1 MKPSSGSSIPSNG
14 SLHKQPTKPTV
25 HPVIPVNQ
33 DVKAYFAE
41 KVLDSSQP
49 WLLSPEIPSPDEIMG
64 AGSETEFV
72 DLLPNRIVGPWNSKN
87 EYLKA
92 HYELLR
98 EDSVAPL
105 RDAVAYFREDPEMQ
119 DTNIVS
125 IYEKVHIVGITFTQQ
140 GVATRIRF
148 STIRSGKNIV
158 WEYSKRLQ
166 TGTIVA
172 LSPAVDSF
180 RNKCVIA
187 VVAARPLNG
196 VKQCPPEID
205 IYCARSVD
213 AEFDP
218 HQEWVMVEAKDG
230 YFESMRHTMTALQ
243 KMSREK
249 FPLAEQICLL
259 HPNTETPE
267 YVKAGPVMDIQSAIS
282 PSEEEGKINVLEH
295 WPKYPT
301 GDLDATQW
309 SALEQMLTKSLAVIQ
324 GPPGTGKTFVS
335 VIALRILLSN
345 MNPGDPP
352 IIIASQTNHAL
363 DQLLRHV
370 SRFERNYIR
379 LGGRSNDP
387 EIKKRTLFEVRQNEP
402 IATIQGS
409 VLGQAQRRY
418 NKYHHTVADLLQ
430 NFSVENDGALLPPE
444 LFTTYGLLTA
454 TQCDSLERGT
464 KGWIRPNHEED
475 ANPLVAWLGEQ
486 VFPFEVHYSTE
497 NFGFDEDEIDL
508 EYEQLREL
516 EAEQGIEEEDRE
528 VLKGPFICLRERFC
542 GQSTSASEEA
552 NQKYLK
558 EPDLWK
564 IPVKARGGVY
574 NTLRKL
580 LKDKI
585 RQKFQSLVTLI
596 TNNCKDLRIGKWER
610 DNYLLRDA
618 KLIGMTTT
626 GLSKYRALV
635 SSLKARVVLIEE
647 AAEAIEAPIAAA
659 CLDSLQ
665 HMILVGDHQ
674 QLRGSCSVQDLQGE
688 PFFLDISMFERLVN
702 NGIQYETLRRQRRMV
717 PEIRRLLE
725 PIYGELH
732 DHESVLERPRVPG
745 MGDVRSYFF
754 SHNWPESNDSL
765 SSKYNEKEAEMI
777 IGFFMHLV
785 LNGVAVKDITV
796 LTFYNGQRKRLLK
809 LFKENSYLQ
818 GQYVNVVTVDS
829 FQGEENEVVI
839 LSLVRS
845 GRPTIGFLSIENR
858 VCVALSRAR
867 NGFYIFGD
875 STTLADADSLWW
887 QVVAL
892 MGAKNPKRR
901 LGFYLPLTCTKHE
914 NVIYKKDPSDWDTAY
929 GGCDLSCNE
938 RLGCGHRCPLSCHSF
953 SHDQVKCIEVCD
965 RQMRCG
971 HKCDNPCYEIH
982 TCFCGCP
989 LNSAIECNTEAVEG
1003 LLSRKDGCIFEDDS
1017 HRQAAIRSYQAFAK
1031 GGSKEQDEQLLRMAE
1046 LRM

>member
-1 MKPSSGSSIPSNG
+1 MKPSSHSSIPSDG
-14 SLHKQPTKPTV
+14 SHHTQPKKPAARPAV
-25 HPVIPVNQ
+25 PVNL
-33 DVKAYFAE
+33 DVRAYFAE
-41 KVLDSSQP
+41 GAPDNSQP
-49 WLLSPEIPSPDEIMG
+49 WLLNPEIPSPDEIMG
-64 AGSETEFV
+64 TGSETEFV
-72 DLLPNRIVGPWNSKN
+72 DLLPNRIVGPWSSKN

-98 EDSVAPL
+98 EDAVAPL
-105 RDAVAYFREDPEMQ
+105 RDAVAYFREDPDIQ
-119 DTNIVS
+119 DMNIVS
-125 IYEKVHIVGITFTQQ
+125 IYEKVHIVGITFAQQ
-140 GVATRIRF
+140 GVATRIQF

-158 WEYSKRLQ
+158 WEYSKRLR

-172 LSPAVDSF
+172 LSPSDDSF
-180 RNKCVIA
+180 RNKCVVA

-196 VKQCPPEID
+196 VKQHPPEID
-205 IYCARSVD
+205 IYFARSID
-213 AEFDP
+213 ADFDP
-218 HQEWVMVEAKDG
+218 HQEWVMVEARDG

-243 KMSREK
+243 KMSRER

-259 HPNTETPE
+259 HPNTDTPE
-267 YVKAGPVMDIQSAIS
+267 YVKAGPVMDIQSAIC
-282 PSEEEGKINVLEH
+282 PSGEEGKINILES
-295 WPKYPT
+295 WPRYPT

-309 SALEQMLTKSLAVIQ
+309 RALEQMLTKSLAVIQ

-352 IIIASQTNHAL
+352 IIVASQTNHAL
-363 DQLLRHV
+363 DQLLRHI
-370 SRFERNYIR
+370 SRFERDYIR
-379 LGGRSNDP
+379 LGGRSSDP
-387 EIKKRTLFEVRQNEP
+387 EIRKRTLFEVRQNEP
-402 IATIQGS
+402 SAAIQGS

-418 NKYHHTVADLLQ
+418 NKYHHTIADLLQ
-430 NFSVENDGALLPPE
+430 NFSAENDDVLLPPE
-444 LFTTYGLLTA
+444 LFAKYGLLTA
-454 TQCDSLERGT
+454 TQCDLLAKGA
-464 KGWIRPNHEED
+464 KGWIRPNDEED
-475 ANPLVAWLGEQ
+475 DNPLLAWLGEH
-486 VFPFEVHYSTE
+486 VVPFEVHYSTE
-497 NFGFDEDEIDL
+497 TFGFEEDEIDL
-508 EYEQLREL
+508 EYEQLKEL
-516 EAEQGIEEEDRE
+516 EAEQGNEEEDRE
-528 VLKGPFICLRERFC
+528 LLKGPFICLRERFC
-542 GQSTSASEEA
+542 GQSTSAAEEA
-552 NQKYLK
+552 SRKYLK

-564 IPVKARGGVY
+564 VPVKARGGVY

-585 RQKFQSLVTLI
+585 RSKFQSLVTLN

-610 DNYLLRDA
+610 DNHLLQDA

-626 GLSKYRALV
+626 GLSKYRALI
-635 SSLKARVVLIEE
+635 SSLKPKVVLIEE

-659 CLDSLQ
+659 CFDSLQ

-702 NGIQYETLRRQRRMV
+702 NGIQYETLRRQRRMA

-725 PIYGELH
+725 PLYGELH
-732 DHESVLERPRVPG
+732 DHPSVLERPRVPG
-745 MGDVRSYFF
+745 MGDFRSYFF

-777 IGFFMHLV
+777 VGFFMHLV

-796 LTFYNGQRKRLLK
+796 LTFYNGQRKKLLK
-809 LFKENSYLQ
+809 LFKGNSYLQ

-829 FQGEENEVVI
+829 FQGEENEIVI

-867 NGFYIFGD
+867 TGFYMFGD
-875 STTLADADSLWW
+875 STALADADSLWW
-887 QVVAL
+887 QVVTL
-892 MGAKNPKRR
+892 MGGKNPKRR

-914 NVIYKKDPSDWDTAY
+914 NVIYKKDPSEWDTAY
-929 GGCDLSCNE
+929 GGCDL
-938 RLGCGHRCPLSCHSF
+938 PLLTVWASSF
-953 SHDQVKCIEVCD
+953 SHDQVKCTEVCD

-971 HKCDNPCYEIH
+971 HKCDKPCYEIH

-989 LNSAIECNTEAVEG
+989 LNFAVECKSEAMG
-1003 LLSRKDGCIFEDDS
+1003 ALRSKLDGCILEEDS
-1017 HRQAAIRSYQAFAK
+1017 HSLAAIRSYQAFAN
-1031 GGSKEQDEQLLRMAE
+1031 GGSKEQDQRLLRMAE
-1046 LRM
+1046 LGK

>member
-1 MKPSSGSSIPSNG
+1 MKPSSNSSIPSDG
-14 SLHKQPTKPTV
+14 SHHKQPRKPAAR
-25 HPVIPVNQ
+25 PVVPVNQ
-33 DVKAYFAE
+33 DIRAYFAE
-41 KVLDSSQP
+41 VALDNSQP
-49 WLLSPEIPSPDEIMG
+49 WLLNPEIPTPDELMG
-64 AGSETEFV
+64 TGSETEFV
-72 DLLPNRIVGPWNSKN
+72 DLLPNRIVGPWSSKD

-98 EDSVAPL
+98 EDAVAPL
-105 RDAVAYFREDPEMQ
+105 RDAVAYFREDPDIQ
-119 DTNIVS
+119 DMNIVS
-125 IYEKVHIVGITFTQQ
+125 IYEKVHIVGITFAQQ
-140 GVATRIRF
+140 GVATRIQF

-158 WEYSKRLQ
+158 WEYSKRLR

-172 LSPAVDSF
+172 LSPADDSF
-180 RNKCVIA
+180 RNKCVVA

-196 VKQCPPEID
+196 VKQHPPEID
-205 IYCARSVD
+205 IYFARSID

-218 HQEWVMVEAKDG
+218 HQEWVMVEARDG

-243 KMSREK
+243 KMSRER

-259 HPNTETPE
+259 HPNTDTPE
-267 YVKAGPVMDIQSAIS
+267 YVKADPVMDIQSAIC
-282 PSEEEGKINVLEH
+282 PSGEEGKINILES
-295 WPKYPT
+295 WPRYPT

-309 SALEQMLTKSLAVIQ
+309 RALEQMLTKSLAVIQ

-352 IIIASQTNHAL
+352 IVVASQTNHAL
-363 DQLLRHV
+363 DQLLRHI
-370 SRFERNYIR
+370 SRFERDYIR
-379 LGGRSNDP
+379 LGGRSSDP
-387 EIKKRTLFEVRQNEP
+387 EIRKRTLFEVRQNEP
-402 IATIQGS
+402 IAAIQGS

-418 NKYHHTVADLLQ
+418 NKYHHTIADLLQ
-430 NFSVENDGALLPPE
+430 NFSAENDDALLPPE
-444 LFTTYGLLTA
+444 LFAKYGLLTA
-454 TQCDSLERGT
+454 TQCDSLAKGA
-464 KGWIRPNHEED
+464 KGWIRPNDEED
-475 ANPLVAWLGEQ
+475 DNPLIAWLGEH
-486 VFPFEVHYSTE
+486 VVPFEVHYSTE
-497 NFGFDEDEIDL
+497 TFGFEEDEIDL
-508 EYEQLREL
+508 EYEQLKEL
-516 EAEQGIEEEDRE
+516 EAEQGNEEEDRE
-528 VLKGPFICLRERFC
+528 LLKGPFICLRERFC
-542 GQSTSASEEA
+542 GQSTSAVEETSR
-552 NQKYLK
+552 KYLK
-558 EPDLWK
+558 EPNLWK
-564 IPVKARGGVY
+564 VPVKARGGVY

-585 RQKFQSLVTLI
+585 RSKFQSLITLN

-610 DNYLLRDA
+610 DNYLLQDA

-635 SSLKARVVLIEE
+635 SSLKPKIVLIEE

-659 CLDSLQ
+659 CFDSLQ

-702 NGIQYETLRRQRRMV
+702 NGIQYETLRRQRRMA

-732 DHESVLERPRVPG
+732 DHPSVLERPRVPG
-745 MGDVRSYFF
+745 MGDFRSYFF

-777 IGFFMHLV
+777 VGFFMHLV

-796 LTFYNGQRKRLLK
+796 LTFYNGQRKKLLK
-809 LFKENSYLQ
+809 IFKGNSYLQ

-829 FQGEENEVVI
+829 FQGEENEIVI

-867 NGFYIFGD
+867 TGFYMFGD
-875 STTLADADSLWW
+875 STALADADSLWW
-887 QVVAL
+887 QVVTL
-892 MGAKNPKRR
+892 MGGKNPKRR

-914 NVIYKKDPSDWDTAY
+914 NVIYKKDPSEWDTAY
-929 GGCDLSCNE
+929 GGCDL
-938 RLGCGHRCPLSCHSF
+938 PLLTVWASSF
-953 SHDQVKCIEVCD
+953 SHDQVKCTEVCD

-971 HKCDNPCYEIH
+971 HKLE
-982 TCFCGCP
+982 
-989 LNSAIECNTEAVEG
+989 E
-1003 LLSRKDGCIFEDDS
+1003 DS
-1017 HRQAAIRSYQAFAK
+1017 HRQAAIRSYQAFAN
-1031 GGSKEQDEQLLRMAE
+1031 GGSKEQDERLLRMGE
-1046 LRM
+1046 LGK